1 METASGERL
10 VAAGSWVLACSQ
22 MIDFLIVTIKKNA
35 VEKKGFGSP
44 PVGNKKPGMSRID
57 CLGICTFQR

>member
-35 VEKKGFGSP
+35 VEKKGFGSTP
-44 PVGNKKPGMSRID
+44 CRKQKTRHEPD
-57 CLGICTFQR
+57 